1 MYKISFNQIY
11 SIVFIHTNYFVHI
24 QFINRSDLMK
34 KTLINARYMIAP
46 LLILSAVFGVIA
58 GGPWVW
64 TGVFMLGLGIIVDT
78 LTRNQTPGA
87 GFDENGSTYASAS
100 MQNGVMYGMLGAFVL
115 LQIVLAWRVWEYAM
129 GIPVSQT
136 SLLGLS
142 IQEGITTTQLIG
154 ACLSSG
160 IFAGI
165 GIIYG
170 HELAHTKG
178 FSFVLAR
185 WMMALSGKAH
195 FCYAHVYNHHL
206 ELGHQDDPATS
217 PRGRSIY
224 KHFPLSGIGQSKF
237 LFKMEKQR
245 LERLGKPFLTWQNRW
260 IRGYLMSIPT
270 VALFWFAGGWIG
282 MAALSTL
289 WIIANFELE
298 ALNYLEHY
306 GLIREKGQ
314 PIDYRHSWDNS
325 TAFTSWFFIEIG
337 RQADHHDRGETHFW
351 ELDEVGAPNCGRGY
365 FSLFA
370 LTLIPSIWQRYIG
383 EQLDKWDNE
392 MASEGELKIAEE
404 LKVAA

>member
-1 MYKISFNQIY
+1 
-11 SIVFIHTNYFVHI
+11 
-24 QFINRSDLMK
+24 MK
-34 KTLINARYMIAP
+34 KVLINARYMIAP
-46 LLILSAVFGVIA
+46 LLILSTVIGVIA

-64 TGVFMLGLGIIVDT
+64 TGVLMLGLGIIVDT
-78 LTRNQTPGA
+78 LTRTQTPGA
-87 GFDENGSTYASAS
+87 GFDENGNTYASAG
-100 MQNGVMYGMLGAFVL
+100 MQNGIMYGMLGAFVL
-115 LQIVLAWRVWEYAM
+115 LQVVLAWRVWEYVT
-129 GIPVSQT
+129 GVTISQT
-136 SLLGLS
+136 TLLGMN
-142 IQEGITTTQLIG
+142 IQAGITTSQLIG

-245 LERLGKPFLTWQNRW
+245 LERLGKPFLNWQNRW
-260 IRGYLMSIPT
+260 IRGYLMSLPT

-282 MAALSTL
+282 IAALSTL

-370 LTLIPSIWQRYIG
+370 LTLIPSIWHKYIG
-383 EQLDKWDNE
+383 EQLDKWDE
-392 MASEGELKIAEE
+392 QMASEGELKIAEE

>member
-1 MYKISFNQIY
+1 MKKL
-11 SIVFIHTNYFVHI
+11 
-24 QFINRSDLMK
+24 FIN
-34 KTLINARYMIAP
+34 TRYFIAP
-46 LLILSAVFGVIA
+46 LLILSAVFGVLA

-64 TGVFMLGLGIIVDT
+64 TGVVLLGVGIIVDT
-78 LTRNQTPGA
+78 LTKSQTPGA
-87 GFDENGSTYASAS
+87 GFDDNGSTFASAGL
-100 MQNGVMYGMLGAFVL
+100 QNGVMYGMLGAFVL
-115 LQIVLAWRVWEYAM
+115 LQIVLAWRVWEFAT
-129 GIPVSQT
+129 GVAIAQT
-136 SLLGLS
+136 TLFGLT
-142 IQEGITTTQLIG
+142 IQEGITGTQLIG
-154 ACLSSG
+154 ATLSSG

-178 FSFVLAR
+178 FSFVIAR

-206 ELGHQDDPATS
+206 ELGHQDDPATA
-217 PRGRSIY
+217 PRGRSLF

-237 LFKMEKQR
+237 LFNMEKKR
-245 LERLGKPFLTWQNRW
+245 LERLGVPFLSWQNRW
-260 IRGYLMSIPT
+260 IRGYAMSLPT
-270 VALFWFAGGWIG
+270 VFLFWFAGGWIG
-282 MAALSTL
+282 IAALSVL
-289 WIIANFELE
+289 WMIANFELE

-314 PIDYRHSWDNS
+314 PIDYRHSWDNN

-370 LTLIPSIWQRYIG
+370 LTLIPPIWHKYID
-383 EQLDKWDNE
+383 EQLGKWDRE
-392 MASEGELKIAEE
+392 MASEGELKIADSMN
-404 LKVAA
+404 KVAGYVS

>member
-1 MYKISFNQIY
+1 
-11 SIVFIHTNYFVHI
+11 
-24 QFINRSDLMK
+24 MK
-34 KTLINARYMIAP
+34 KLFINARYFIAP
-46 LLILSAVFGVIA
+46 LLILASIFGVIA

-64 TGVFMLGLGIIVDT
+64 TGVVLLGAGIIIDT
-78 LTRNQTPGA
+78 LTRRQTPGA
-87 GFDENGSTYASAS
+87 GFDDEGSLFAIPAL
-100 MQNGVMYGMLGAFVL
+100 QNGVMYGMLGAFVL
-115 LQIVLAWRVWEYAM
+115 LQIVLAWRVFQYVNGVPIAE
-129 GIPVSQT
+129 ST
-136 SLLGLS
+136 LLGMT
-142 IQEGITTTQLIG
+142 IQEGITGSQLIG

-178 FSFVLAR
+178 FSFVIAR

-206 ELGHQDDPATS
+206 ELGHQDDPATA

-224 KHFPLSGIGQSKF
+224 AHMPLSGVGQSKF
-237 LFKMEKQR
+237 LFNMEKKR
-245 LERLGKPFLTWQNRW
+245 LERLGVPFLSWQNRW
-260 IRGYLMSIPT
+260 IRGYMMSLPT

-282 MAALSTL
+282 IAALAVL
-289 WIIANFELE
+289 WVIANFELE

-314 PIDYRHSWDNS
+314 PIDYRHSWDNN

-370 LTLIPSIWQRYIG
+370 LTLIPSIWHKYID
-383 EQLDKWDNE
+383 EQLDKWDKE
-392 MASEGELKIAEE
+392 MASEGELKIAEAM
-404 LKVAA
+404 KSAA

>member
-1 MYKISFNQIY
+1 
-11 SIVFIHTNYFVHI
+11 
-24 QFINRSDLMK
+24 MK
-34 KTLINARYMIAP
+34 KLLINARYCTAP
-46 LLILSAVFGVIA
+46 LLILAAIFGIVA

-64 TGVFMLGLGIIVDT
+64 SGVVLLGVGVIMDT
-78 LTRNQTPGA
+78 LIRTQTPGA
-87 GFDENGSTYASAS
+87 GFDEAGNTYANPGL
-100 MQNGVMYGMLGAFVL
+100 QNGLMYGMLGAFVL
-115 LQIVLAWRVWEYAM
+115 LQIVLAWRVFQFTT
-129 GIPVSQT
+129 GVPVAEST
-136 SLLGLS
+136 LLGLA
-142 IQEGITTTQLIG
+142 IQDGITGTQLLG
-154 ACLSSG
+154 ATISAG

-178 FSFVLAR
+178 FSFVIAR

-206 ELGHQDDPATS
+206 ELGHQDDPATA
-217 PRGRSIY
+217 PRGRSVFA
-224 KHFPLSGIGQSKF
+224 HLPLSGLGQSKF
-237 LFKMEKQR
+237 LFTMEKNRLQR
-245 LERLGKPFLTWQNRW
+245 LGLPFLTWQNRW
-260 IRGYLMSIPT
+260 IRGYAMSFPT

-282 MAALSTL
+282 VGCLAVL
-289 WIIANFELE
+289 WVISNFELE
-298 ALNYLEHY
+298 TLNYLEHY

-370 LTLIPSIWQRYIG
+370 LTLMPPVWKRYIG
-383 EQLDKWDNE
+383 EQLEKWDRE
-392 MASEGELKIAEE
+392 MASEGELEIARQM
-404 LKVAA
+404 KAAA

>member
-1 MYKISFNQIY
+1 MKRL
-11 SIVFIHTNYFVHI
+11 
-24 QFINRSDLMK
+24 FIN
-34 KTLINARYMIAP
+34 IRYFIAP
-46 LLILSAVFGVIA
+46 LLILSAMFGVLA

-64 TGVFMLGLGIIVDT
+64 TGVVLLGVGIIVDT
-78 LTRNQTPGA
+78 LTRAQTPGA
-87 GFDENGSTYASAS
+87 GFDEDGKTYASPGI
-100 MQNGVMYGMLGAFVL
+100 QNGVMYGMLGVFAL
-115 LQIVLAWRVWEYAM
+115 LQIILAWRVWQYVNGVPIAE
-129 GIPVSQT
+129 T
-136 SLLGLS
+136 SLLGMA
-142 IQEGITTTQLIG
+142 IQDGITGTQLIG

-178 FSFVLAR
+178 SSFVIAR

-217 PRGRSIY
+217 PRGRSLF

-237 LFKMEKQR
+237 LFNMEKQR
-245 LERLGKPFLTWQNRW
+245 LERLGKPFLSWQNRW
-260 IRGYLMSIPT
+260 IRGYLMSLPT

-282 MAALSTL
+282 VAALGAL

-314 PIDYRHSWDNS
+314 PIDYRHSWDNN

-370 LTLIPSIWQRYIG
+370 LTLLPPIWHKYMD
-383 EQLDKWDNE
+383 EQLGKWDDE
-392 MASEGELKIAEE
+392 MANEGELKIAEAF
-404 LKVAA
+404 KTAA